1 MPDSLFDQLKTE
13 IASGDIAKTFD
24 CLAGQL
30 IEEKRFHELFDV
42 RLMQAR
48 HRLGMPVILTT
59 ALEELPEEQQRQV
72 EEASLVACREV
83 GRMLLSEG
91 QIGQAWMYLRA
102 AGENE
107 PVVEALAAAQID
119 EENMEDLIGVALH
132 EGVDPKRG
140 FEWILEQ
147 YGTCNAIT
155 TYESDVSGRSED
167 VQQFAIDLLARRL
180 NGELLENVRSDI
192 AQQESDVSSDASLS
206 ELTLSEL
213 IADRDWLFGEHN
225 YHVDTTHLA
234 SVVRFARK
242 TSSDATRRLA
252 LQMCC
257 YGRRLSKE
265 FQFEGEEPFKDYYV
279 SHELYFQAA
288 LGENVEAAIEYFR
301 QRAEAVDVEEEG
313 ALAVDVYVKLL
324 ADAGRHAEA
333 IDATVRLIPQGVHQ
347 TGCAPS
353 LLELSRQSGDYG
365 RLLGVSEERGD
376 VLSFVAGLVEEKLS
390 GEQGSRGGVRS

>member
-1 MPDSLFDQLKTE
+1 MPTSLFDQLKTE
-13 IASGDIAKTFD
+13 IASGDVAKTFD
-24 CLAGQL
+24 CLAGRL

-48 HRLGMPVILTT
+48 HRLGLPVILTT
-59 ALEELPEEQQRQV
+59 ALEELPEAQQRQV
-72 EEASLVACREV
+72 EEASLEACREV
-83 GRMLLSEG
+83 GQMLLDEG
-91 QIGQAWMYLRA
+91 QIGPAWMYLRA

-107 PVVEALAAAQID
+107 SVVEALAAAEID

-140 FEWILEQ
+140 FGWILEQ

-155 TYESDVSGRSED
+155 TYESDVSGRSDD

-180 NGELLENVRSDI
+180 SDDLLENVRSDI
-192 AQQESDVSSDASLS
+192 AQQEEESDVPAEASLS
-206 ELTLSEL
+206 DL

-242 TSSDATRRLA
+242 AASDETRRLV
-252 LQMCC
+252 LQMCL
-257 YGRRLSKE
+257 YGKRLSKE
-265 FQFEGEEPFKDYYV
+265 FRFDGEEPFKDYYV
-279 SHELYFQAA
+279 SHELYFQAV

-301 QRAEAVDVEEEG
+301 QRAESVDVEEEG

-347 TGCAPS
+347 TGSAPS
-353 LLELSRQSGDYG
+353 LLELSRQCGNYD
-365 RLLGVSEERGD
+365 RLMGVSEERGD
-376 VLSFVAGLVEEKLS
+376 VLSFVAGLVEEKM
-390 GEQGSRGGVRS
+390 GKRSEELGAGI

>member
-1 MPDSLFDQLKTE
+1 MPDSLFDQLKTG
-13 IASGDIAKTFD
+13 IASGDAAKTFD
-24 CLAGQL
+24 CLAGRL

-48 HRLGMPVILTT
+48 HRLGLPVILNA

-72 EEASLVACREV
+72 EEASLEACREV
-83 GRMLLSEG
+83 GRMLLDEG
-91 QIGQAWMYLRA
+91 QIGPAWMYLRA

-107 PVVEALAAAQID
+107 PVIEALAAAEID

-140 FEWILEQ
+140 FGWILEQ

-155 TYESDVSGRSED
+155 TYESDVSGRSEE

-180 NGELLENVRSDI
+180 NDELLENVRSDI
-192 AQQESDVSSDASLS
+192 AQQESDAPA
-206 ELTLSEL
+206 EAPLSEL

-242 TSSDATRRLA
+242 TSSDETRRLA
-252 LQMCC
+252 LQLCC

-265 FQFEGEEPFKDYYV
+265 FQFEGEEPFTDYYV
-279 SHELYFQAA
+279 SHELYFQAS
-288 LGENVEAAIEYFR
+288 LGENVDAAIEYFR
-301 QRAEAVDVEEEG
+301 QRAESIDVEEEG

-333 IDATVRLIPQGVHQ
+333 IEATVRLIPQGVHQ
-347 TGCAPS
+347 TGFAPS
-353 LLELSRQSGDYG
+353 LLELSRQCGDYD

-376 VLSFVAGLVEEKLS
+376 VLSFVAGLVEGKLS
-390 GEQGSRGGVRS
+390 GG